1 MRKPLMLC
9 DVVNRQTALECS
21 SPNGTRLL
29 HSSKDLLGVKYT
41 RVEAKRAAH
50 SPRCMVLIVHIGDF
64 TFDIRGRPM
73 SSINSRV
80 AKAQDAQS
88 THNRPRMFR
97 WVLWAS
103 LRFLIALFLIRVLT
117 FGPPTDAVMIRRF
130 ESNLWALSDTSGKD
144 FVSSEARESWFKELR
159 IDGAGPGGS
168 PRIIKLQVYSDTI
181 PFRIG
186 GSSFKGYAFIPAGVA
201 PDGRIVSRL
210 DGGAPP
216 GFTYRHLD
224 GNWYL
229 YVLKSD

>member
-1 MRKPLMLC
+1 M
-9 DVVNRQTALECS
+9 
-21 SPNGTRLL
+21 
-29 HSSKDLLGVKYT
+29 
-41 RVEAKRAAH
+41 
-50 SPRCMVLIVHIGDF
+50 
-64 TFDIRGRPM
+64 
-73 SSINSRV
+73 
-80 AKAQDAQS
+80 
-88 THNRPRMFR
+88 
-97 WVLWAS
+97 
-103 LRFLIALFLIRVLT
+103 
-117 FGPPTDAVMIRRF
+117 
-130 ESNLWALSDTSGKD
+130 
-144 FVSSEARESWFKELR
+144 SSEARESWFKELR